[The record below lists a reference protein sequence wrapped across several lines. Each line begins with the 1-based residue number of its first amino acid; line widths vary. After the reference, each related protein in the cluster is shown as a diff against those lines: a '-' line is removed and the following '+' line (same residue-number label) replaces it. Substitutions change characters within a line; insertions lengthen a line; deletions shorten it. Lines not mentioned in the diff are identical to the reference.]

1 MNSAKLLTVVLPLL
15 LVAALLG
22 AGCGGGGGDT
32 TAETQEKTAEETR
45 ALTKAELIS
54 QGDAICGEVNAAVG
68 AICADEEGDVA
79 EQTAEVAKLYVGMI
93 ESLKGLGRPSE
104 PEGYDEFWAA
114 AEEFAAV
121 EGEVKAATENGESEA
136 LGEAATAA
144 APALEEFQAQAAIY
158 GFEECS
164 ENPSA
169 PPVTG
174 TGGSGGEEG
183 GAEEGGVEAAPELEE
198 EVAPEEEFAAEEE
211 VAPEGGGGVGGEE
224 EVAPE
229 VEEGGSSGGGIGPS

>member
-1 MNSAKLLTVVLPLL
+1 MRLRKFPTFLLALVLLSALVV
-15 LVAALLG
+15 
-22 AGCGGGGGDT
+22 AGCGGGGDDS
-32 TAETQEKTAEETR
+32 TAETQETTVEEKQ

-68 AICADEEGDVA
+68 AIGADEEGDIA
-79 EQTAEVAKLYVGMI
+79 EQTTEVATLYVGMI
-93 ESLKGLGRPSE
+93 ESLKALGRPSE
-104 PEGYDEFWAA
+104 PDGYDEFWAA

-121 EGEVKAATENGESEA
+121 EGEVKLAAERAESEQ

-158 GFEECS
+158 GFSDCS

-174 TGGSGGEEG
+174 TSGSGAEGEV
-183 GAEEGGVEAAPELEE
+183 EEGGVEVAPEIEEEALEEEIVPEE
-198 EVAPEEEFAAEEE
+198 EVAPEE
-211 VAPEGGGGVGGEE
+211 GGGVGGEE
-224 EVAPE
+224 VAPE
-229 VEEGGSSGGGIGPS
+229 EGGEESGSGGGIGPG